1 MYWSYLKTGLR
12 NLLRNKLLSAINIA
26 GFSVGLAVSF
36 LIILWITY
44 EVGFDKFH
52 ENAENI
58 YRVVTEF
65 EKNGSPDNFAHTPA
79 PLGPAL
85 KEEFPEV
92 LEYTRCSGTGK
103 TLITCAENQFW
114 GDIFVADESIFKTFS
129 FRLQTG
135 NPETIFSSPHSIV
148 LSQNMA
154 EKYFRGKNPLGQT
167 ISVGFDNQQVY
178 TVTGVLENIPSNS
191 QFHIDFLLP
200 FSRIAG
206 NSGWG
211 IKNYTTYILLNAMGD
226 YKSLQN
232 KLRQF
237 MEKYSP
243 DKNTKLHLQPFTR
256 IHLFSDL
263 RSDLSSN
270 VHYTKLVLYAA
281 IALIILLLASVNFIN
296 LSLAKSA
303 LRNKEIGIRKIT
315 GASNKQ
321 LKSQFLS
328 ESFMVTFVSFLLAIP
343 LIYFFLPV
351 FNEFI
356 DKNIVFS
363 QLFNLKSVTVVIGL
377 LIVLSFVNGLYPA
390 FILSSYNPMGIL
402 KGNFN
407 SRQHSVTHVRQTLV
421 IFQFVVA
428 IFFISGTLL
437 IKSQLNFMKYK
448 NLGFDKEQVII
459 IPAFYDEVKQKSDL
473 LSGEIKKSAY
483 VKEISF
489 TSYLPTERGYSQNV
503 WWEGMEK
510 NENRQMNWIAAD
522 ENFVDLMGIKL
533 KMGRN
538 FDKNQESDKHA
549 YIINEEAAKE
559 IDWDMPLGKLMDIT
573 EKGEVIG
580 VVEDFNFKSLHSTV
594 APAAIKIFPGVYKY
608 IYIKTMPNSVSSA
621 LTDVKTIWS
630 ALLPDRP
637 FEFTFLANN
646 LDEVYKKEA
655 KENKILNYISLFAI
669 LIAAMGVLGL
679 SSLLVTNR
687 IKEIGIRKVN
697 GAKVSEILSMLNKD
711 FVIWVAVAFLIAGP
725 VAWYSMNKWLE
736 SFAYKTTLS
745 WWIFALAGMLGLGI
759 ALLTVSWQSWR
770 AATRNPV
777 DALRYE

>member
-12 NLLRNKLLSAINIA
+12 NLLRNKLLSVINIA

-58 YRVVTEF
+58 YRVVTELDI
-65 EKNGSPDNFAHTPA
+65 NGSPDNFANTPA
-79 PLGPAL
+79 PLGPAF

-92 LEYTRCSGTGK
+92 LEYTRCSGIGK
-103 TLITCAENQFW
+103 TLITCGKNQFW
-114 GDIFVADESIFKTFS
+114 GDIFAADESIFKMFS
-129 FRLQTG
+129 LRLQTG

-154 EKYFRGKNPLGQT
+154 ERYFHGKNPLGQT
-167 ISVGFDNQQVY
+167 ISVGFDNQQIY

-200 FSRIAG
+200 FIRIAG

-211 IKNYTTYILLNAMGD
+211 IRNYTTYILLNNQND
-226 YKSLQN
+226 YKGLQN
-232 KLRQF
+232 KLPQF
-237 MEKYSP
+237 MEKYWP
-243 DKNTKLHLQPFTR
+243 DKDTKLHLQPFTR

-270 VHYTKLVLYAA
+270 VHYTRLILYAA
-281 IALIILLLASVNFIN
+281 IALMILLLASVNFIN
-296 LSLAKSA
+296 LSLAKST

-321 LKSQFLS
+321 LKSQFLC

-356 DKNIVFS
+356 DKDIVFN
-363 QLFNLKSVTVVIGL
+363 QLFNFRSVAVVFGL

-390 FILSSYNPMGIL
+390 FVLSSYHPVGIL

-407 SRQHSVTHVRQTLV
+407 SYQHSVTHVRQTLV

-437 IKSQLNFMKYK
+437 IKSQLNFMKHK
-448 NLGFDKEQVII
+448 NLGFNKEQVII

-473 LSGEIKKSAY
+473 LAGEIRKSAY

-489 TSYLPTERGYSQNV
+489 TSYLPTEWGYSQNV
-503 WWEGMEK
+503 WWEGMEG
-510 NENRQMNWIAAD
+510 NENKQMSWIAAD

-533 KMGRN
+533 KLGRG
-538 FDKNQESDKHA
+538 FDKNLESDKHA

-559 IDWDMPLGKLMDIT
+559 IGWDMPLGKLMDIT

-580 VVEDFNFKSLHSTV
+580 VVGDFNFKSLHNTI
-594 APAAIKIFPGVYKY
+594 APVAIKVFPGIYKY
-608 IYIKTMPNSVSSA
+608 LYIKTMPNSVSAA
-621 LTDVKTIWS
+621 LKDVKTIWS
-630 ALLPDRP
+630 ELLPDMS
-637 FEFTFLANN
+637 FEFTFLANS

-655 KENKILNYISLFAI
+655 KENKILNYINLFAI

-711 FVIWVAVAFLIAGP
+711 FIKWVSIAFVIATP
-725 VAWYSMNKWLE
+725 VAYYAMHKWLE
-736 SFAYKTTLS
+736 NFAYKTSLS
-745 WWIFALAGMLGLGI
+745 WWIFALAGLLALGI

-777 DALRYE
+777 EALRYE